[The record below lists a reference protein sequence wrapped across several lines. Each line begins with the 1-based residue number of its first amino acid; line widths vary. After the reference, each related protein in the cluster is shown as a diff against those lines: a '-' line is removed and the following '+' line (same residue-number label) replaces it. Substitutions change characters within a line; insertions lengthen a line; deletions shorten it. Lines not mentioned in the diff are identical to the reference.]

1 MKQNSFDHLC
11 ADKEEE
17 RGDRSVFLKSNTKFY
32 AEIANS

>member
-1 MKQNSFDHLC
+1 MKQNSFDHFC

-17 RGDRSVFLKSNTKFY
+17 RGDRAVFLKGNTKLY